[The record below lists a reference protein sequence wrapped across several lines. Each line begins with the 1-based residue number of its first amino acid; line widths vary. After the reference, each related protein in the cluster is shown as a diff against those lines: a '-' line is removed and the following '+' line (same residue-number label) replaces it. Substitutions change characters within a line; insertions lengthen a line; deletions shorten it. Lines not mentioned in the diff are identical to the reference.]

1 VERSCE
7 HGNVSSGCVRAGK
20 FVANVASVTSIFE
33 KKKISFA
40 LESCSEVNL

>member
-20 FVANVASVTSIFE
+20 CVTNVASVTSIFE
-33 KKKISFA
+33 KKNICFA
-40 LESCSEVNL
+40 LKVAVK